1 MGSEIVKY
9 HNDMN
14 KVSFAGFKEKEL
26 DLFFSICQKM
36 KDKGTSEIVF
46 SFSDLRKISQYSNR
60 SIDRFYLDL
69 DRVYK
74 KMLELNLRYEDEKE
88 IRRFVLFSRYII
100 KKDEQIIIIKA
111 SEDFE
116 YILNKL
122 IGTFTKFDLVDFVSL
137 KSIYSKNMFKL
148 LKQWDSNKK
157 IKFEIIEL
165 KNILGVPPKYT
176 TSNFNDRVLKPI
188 MEELPN
194 YFYNLKLEKIK
205 TGRKITHLKF
215 TWSNKKQEIK
225 DVEKI
230 EIEISE
236 KLNRSIQK
244 AKKNRFIEK
253 LFNNENIEILVN
265 SFNEIDLI
273 KGLNWSYKEIKQ
285 EINSLNYLIK
295 SIKTGI
301 EKTEKKI
308 VVKEDIKE
316 VQEPIIEKNSQVILE
331 NPKIEIP
338 EKIIVT
344 QNEYEEIYK
353 NHLKENNMIHNKFT
367 RLAFD
372 KSTESKYEIV
382 LSEEDRKKE
391 RDIDD
396 DDDYKPP
403 MWHDELSE
411 PTKRQILRQKNNNQK
426 KSERTEF
433 LETYTKHIKNY
444 LLDLLDELRVLEES
458 AINRL
463 RNRKRISEVVEEI
476 ELIKNY
482 LDVFEEWKY
491 RYILKNYTNIDYFD
505 SMLEIRGIKTKDV
518 IDLFN
523 ILIEQ
528 LNHKELIITKELI
541 ENWIVE
547 VAHGDEYGFNIYGDR
562 SEEEIKNMI
571 KFEDIPEEQ
580 LLSKTGKVLTGG
592 ALESRLHKIAKE
604 FKKLISYKNK
614 IIG

>member
-1 MGSEIVKY
+1 
-9 HNDMN
+9 
-14 KVSFAGFKEKEL
+14 
-26 DLFFSICQKM
+26 
-36 KDKGTSEIVF
+36 
-46 SFSDLRKISQYSNR
+46 
-60 SIDRFYLDL
+60 
-69 DRVYK
+69 
-74 KMLELNLRYEDEKE
+74 
-88 IRRFVLFSRYII
+88 
-100 KKDEQIIIIKA
+100 
-111 SEDFE
+111 
-116 YILNKL
+116 
-122 IGTFTKFDLVDFVSL
+122 
-137 KSIYSKNMFKL
+137 
-148 LKQWDSNKK
+148 
-157 IKFEIIEL
+157 
-165 KNILGVPPKYT
+165 
-176 TSNFNDRVLKPI
+176 
-188 MEELPN
+188 
-194 YFYNLKLEKIK
+194 
-205 TGRKITHLKF
+205 
-215 TWSNKKQEIK
+215 
-225 DVEKI
+225 
-230 EIEISE
+230 
-236 KLNRSIQK
+236 
-244 AKKNRFIEK
+244 
-253 LFNNENIEILVN
+253 
-265 SFNEIDLI
+265 
-273 KGLNWSYKEIKQ
+273 
-285 EINSLNYLIK
+285 
-295 SIKTGI
+295 
-301 EKTEKKI
+301 
-308 VVKEDIKE
+308 
-316 VQEPIIEKNSQVILE
+316 
-331 NPKIEIP
+331 
-338 EKIIVT
+338 
-344 QNEYEEIYK
+344 
-353 NHLKENNMIHNKFT
+353 
-367 RLAFD
+367 
-372 KSTESKYEIV
+372 
-382 LSEEDRKKE
+382 KKE

-523 ILIEQ
+523 VLIEQ